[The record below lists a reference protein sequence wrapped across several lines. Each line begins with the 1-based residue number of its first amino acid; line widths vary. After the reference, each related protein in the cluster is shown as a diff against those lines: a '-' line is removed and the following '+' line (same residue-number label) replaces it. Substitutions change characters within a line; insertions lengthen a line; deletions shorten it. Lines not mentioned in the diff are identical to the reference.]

1 MNGPMNARV
10 PGPDGATEP
19 KGAPE
24 MTAPRPW
31 ARPKGWGGV
40 GAMATACALALVF
53 ALLLTCAGSL
63 NSDSAATGTPVSH
76 TEQAQAQAQTQT
88 RAEEDCTAP
97 EKQTLSPSRADGPT
111 IEAIKNRQGEKRKL
125 IVGVDQNSYRWGY
138 RDPNSGEGGA
148 LEGFDIDLVHRI
160 AEDILGDRD
169 AVQFKAI
176 PTDQRI
182 PAIKSGR
189 VDMVVRTMT
198 INCDRLRDVAFSAPY
213 FRTGQQVLAPKSSPV
228 EGYDETLADQ
238 EVCTA
243 AGSTAHST
251 LEADRKAGR
260 LPESTDLRTTVP
272 NQLDCLVRLQLGE
285 VDAVVTDGALA
296 ASQAAQD
303 PAVELKG
310 EAFTAEYYGVAMKK
324 DADDLV
330 RRVNQI
336 LVDFREDTSDGWES
350 SYADWLS
357 ATLGEDP
364 SASKP
369 PAPEYRRTN

>member
-1 MNGPMNARV
+1 
-10 PGPDGATEP
+10 
-19 KGAPE
+19 
-24 MTAPRPW
+24 MTA
-31 ARPKGWGGV
+31 ARLRARLRGWGGV

-53 ALLLTCAGSL
+53 ALVLTCTGSQGRGP
-63 NSDSAATGTPVSH
+63 AKTTGESVSH
-76 TEQAQAQAQTQT
+76 AE
-88 RAEEDCTAP
+88 RAEADEECTAP
-97 EKQTLSPSRADGPT
+97 EKQTLPPAGADGPT
-111 IEAIKNRQGEKRKL
+111 IEAIKSRQGEKRKL

-138 RDPNSGEGGA
+138 RDPNSGVSGK

-160 AEDILGDRD
+160 AEEILGDRN

-182 PAIKSGR
+182 PAIQAGR

-198 INCDRLRDVAFSAPY
+198 INCARIQDVAFSAPY
-213 FRTGQQVLAPKSSPV
+213 FKTGQQVLAPKSSPIT
-228 EGYDETLADQ
+228 GYDKTLAGQ
-238 EVCTA
+238 EICTA
-243 AGSTAHST
+243 AGSTAYST
-251 LEADRKAGR
+251 LEADKEAGR
-260 LPESTDLRTTVP
+260 LPESADIRTTVP

-303 PAVELKG
+303 PTVELKG
-310 EAFTAEYYGVAMKK
+310 GAFTTEYYGVAMKK

-336 LVDFREDTSDGWES
+336 LVDFREDTAGGWES

-357 ATLGEDP
+357 ATLGQDP
-364 SASKP
+364 TASKP
-369 PAPEYRRTN
+369 PAPQYLRTS